1 MLLCFQFVAFVNQA
15 EEFYQGIYSDDK
27 DLHAFKLRNDGSN
40 DHCQLDN
47 RSRGTQVMFDWLD
60 NIFDYNDDFVRGII

>member
-27 DLHAFKLRNDGSN
+27 DLHIFKLRNDGSN

-47 RSRGTQVMFDWLD
+47 RSRGH
-60 NIFDYNDDFVRGII
+60 R